1 MERHR
6 HTRAR
11 GPGRPSPD
19 ADDMWSGWGVR
30 TLSSDHPAYNPFSY
44 QCGSV
49 WPHDNGIIALG
60 FRRYGFAAEA
70 ARVFRDISEAASSF
84 ASYRLPELYAG
95 VARTPRGFPVQYA
108 QANVP
113 QAWAAGSI
121 GHLLK
126 AILGLD
132 GDAPHGKLLVA
143 PALPKWLP
151 EVTLRGIAVGAAS
164 VDVRFFREGETS
176 RWEMLG
182 GSGDALVEERAI

>member
-1 MERHR
+1 M
-6 HTRAR
+6 
-11 GPGRPSPD
+11 
-19 ADDMWSGWGVR
+19 
-30 TLSSDHPAYNPFSY
+30 
-44 QCGSV
+44 
-49 WPHDNGIIALG
+49 
-60 FRRYGFAAEA
+60 
-70 ARVFRDISEAASSF
+70 
-84 ASYRLPELYAG
+84 
-95 VARTPRGFPVQYA
+95 QYA

-182 GSGDALVEERAI
+182 GSGDALVEERAILKTRVTSHIAARTRVEPKGIEPSTSCMPCRRSPK